1 MYIWLVISLVLLRG
15 TDEYVR
21 VVSESWISERQR
33 EKGNDSLLPFHR
45 EGVSGAC
52 VNFSYFQFSSPF
64 GTNLCVHYLLRLLT
78 SISGTPKVSAPM
90 NIVVDVGE
98 EGVWA
103 YQAMHATLEKHT
115 QG

>member
-15 TDEYVR
+15 TDEYLR

-52 VNFSYFQFSSPF
+52 
-64 GTNLCVHYLLRLLT
+64 LLT